1 MEGAEEDCDLLS
13 RPGGACAVALHAA
26 ECEPALLAALPCLPP
41 PAGEPLRR
49 ERRAGRLVLSEQ
61 LELRRALLPVGL
73 ALREGKALLKE
84 PAVEGLHVA
93 HGRHRHEHVPA
104 MGAYLV
110 LHIALL
116 VV

>member
-1 MEGAEEDCDLLS
+1 MPPSVNVPCLLHFLVSHLLQENLCGAS
-13 RPGGACAVALHAA
+13 A
-26 ECEPALLAALPCLPP
+26 ERAAL
-41 PAGEPLRR
+41 
-49 ERRAGRLVLSEQ
+49 SF
-61 LELRRALLPVGL
+61 RRALLPVGL

-93 HGRHRHEHVPA
+93 HGRHGHEHVPA

-116 VV
+116 VA